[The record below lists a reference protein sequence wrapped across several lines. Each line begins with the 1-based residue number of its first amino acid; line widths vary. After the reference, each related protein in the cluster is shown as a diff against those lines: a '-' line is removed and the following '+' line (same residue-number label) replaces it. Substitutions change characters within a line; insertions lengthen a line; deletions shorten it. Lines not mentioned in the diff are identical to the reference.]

1 MFERMLDAMH
11 LSDDYDDY
19 DDDELYDEEE
29 K

>member
-19 DDDELYDEEE
+19 DDDELYDEGAA
-29 K
+29 